1 MYLKLMCFSIIYL
14 APAYGP
20 PPPPPA
26 YHPAAPAYAAPAPY
40 AAPKR
45 MYMQLFCTFFNEN

>member
-14 APAYGP
+14 APAYG